1 MLSGGTEAEAGMRL
15 QDRLQDRGVVVT
27 GGGSGIGQQVCY
39 AAAEGGVCIAVGD
52 PDRFLADGASDF
64 ITGTIL
70 TIDGGWTIGKK
81 MQGENAVAPFRT
93 LITTPAAWTNRSIGG
108 KAGLTQQL
116 TSAQLAAFDAV
127 LARTRHLKP
136 QQATREDFDHPE
148 IDALTAGM
156 SDAIKHGRGAVLL
169 SGVSRATHSE
179 EDMERI
185 YWGIG
190 VCLGEPAV
198 QSMLGDRLGHVQ
210 HVKDDPVARGYRSNE
225 ELTPHTDS
233 YRIVGLMC
241 LQRAETG
248 GLSRIVSSLAIH
260 NEIFATR
267 PDLLVPL
274 YEGYHYAV
282 AEAQFSNQPVT
293 DFKIPVFCCI
303 DDMVSCNYVRSFM
316 RNAAKLRG
324 EPLPE
329 KLTEAI
335 DYFDHVAQRDD
346 VGIQFVLEPGEM
358 LLWHNFQMLHAR
370 EAYQDSPQ
378 HTRHLLRLWLKVEN
392 DRPICDEILQRAEI
406 YERVHRERSG
416 RVPESVLAGA

>member
-1 MLSGGTEAEAGMRL
+1 MTLYRKL
-15 QDRLQDRGVVVT
+15 
-27 GGGSGIGQQVCY
+27 I
-39 AAAEGGVCIAVGD
+39 AA
-52 PDRFLADGASDF
+52 
-64 ITGTIL
+64 
-70 TIDGGWTIGKK
+70 
-81 MQGENAVAPFRT
+81 
-93 LITTPAAWTNRSIGG
+93 PAAWTNRSIGG

-116 TSAQLAAFDAV
+116 TSAQLAAFNMV
-127 LARTRHLKP
+127 LERTRHKKP
-136 QQATREDFDHPE
+136 QEATRGDFDHPE
-148 IDALTAGM
+148 INALADGLSET
-156 SDAIKHGRGAVLL
+156 IRHGRGAVLL

-241 LQRAETG
+241 LQQAESG

-260 NEIFATR
+260 NEIRATR
-267 PDLLVPL
+267 PELLEAL
-274 YEGYHYAV
+274 YEGYYYAV
-282 AEAQFSNQPVT
+282 AEAQFSDQPVT

-316 RNAAKLRG
+316 RRAAALRG
-324 EPLPE
+324 ETLPA
-329 KLTEAI
+329 KLLEAL
-335 DYFDHVAQRDD
+335 DYFDLVATRDD
-346 VGIQFVLEPGEM
+346 VGVQFMLEPGEM
-358 LLWHNFQMLHAR
+358 LIWHNFQMLHAR
-370 EAYQDSPQ
+370 QAYQDSPA
-378 HTRHLLRLWLKVEN
+378 HTRHLLRLWLKVQN
-392 DRPICDEILQRAEI
+392 DRPIVDAILQRAKI
-406 YERVHRERSG
+406 YERVHRERTG